1 MPETDPLL
9 PQLQVRVISL
19 ADSPRRAAMT
29 CQLDAIGTLDWSFLD
44 AFRELPEGLTYD
56 ARGAQQAIRR
66 TLTAGEIG
74 CFASHAALWRELADG
89 GAEAMVVLEDDL
101 LIDPG
106 FFAQLPTVVA
116 ALAEHPFVRLHAKAP
131 VAARVIGRVAGR
143 HVVRYRGIAFGTQ
156 GYILR
161 REGARRWLGS
171 ICSVV
176 RPVDDEIDRFWVH
189 GVPNVGIYPFPILEL
204 SGPSTIEGERRD
216 LPPPRWHEFGWQ
228 ARRAVE
234 SARRRLANLGH

>member
-1 MPETDPLL
+1 M
-9 PQLQVRVISL
+9 
-19 ADSPRRAAMT
+19 
-29 CQLDAIGTLDWSFLD
+29 
-44 AFRELPEGLTYD
+44 
-56 ARGAQQAIRR
+56 RR
-66 TLTAGEIG
+66 TLTPGEIG
-74 CFASHAALWRELADG
+74 CFASHAALWQELAG
-89 GAEAMVVLEDDL
+89 GEAEAMVVLEDDL

-106 FFAQLPTVVA
+106 FFAGLPLVAA
-116 ALAEHPFVRLHAKAP
+116 ALAAHPFVRLHAKAP

-171 ICSVV
+171 IRSIV
-176 RPVDDEIDRFWVH
+176 RPVDDEIDRFWAH
-189 GVPNVGIYPFPILEL
+189 GVPNIGLHPFPVMEVG
-204 SGPSTIEGERRD
+204 GPSTIEGERRD